1 MAAGF
6 HRVTSSNAN
15 TNLEPQY
22 RIGTNLEVFTGGEAV
37 YLLAGVVTKGVTNT
51 AILGYVEQ
59 RDPITGDGV
68 TANIP
73 VIEDSGAI
81 WEADYGAIIA
91 ADRQPGDLLDLN
103 AAATGLAAN
112 VNGDF
117 IVTNRDILPKVGKV
131 WVKRTDPQLPA

>member
-6 HRVTSSNAN
+6 HRVQSSNPN

-22 RIGTNLEVFTGGEAV
+22 YIGTNLEVFTGGEAV
-37 YLLAGVVTKGVTNT
+37 YLLAGVLTKGVTNT

-59 RDPITGDGV
+59 RDPITGDGATGEV
-68 TANIP
+68 P
-73 VIEDSGAI
+73 VITDSGAI
-81 WEADYGAIIA
+81 WEADYGAIA
-91 ADRQPGDLLDLN
+91 AGDRQPGDLLDLN

-117 IVTNRDILPKVGKV
+117 IVVKRDILPKVGKV
-131 WVKRTDPQLPA
+131 WVKRTTPQLPA